1 MIPLSSTA
9 NPIASNPIR
18 LLQIGNTLFFLKFA
32 FSGDC
37 SGGET
42 PVPIPNTAVKPPSAN
57 GTARASVWE
66 SRSSPGIYFRVRPM
80 SQNMGR
86 LFLGARSRLL
96 ELEGAFLGSAGNLG
110 GRPQA
115 PTRRPTLSCCR
126 IGGVGEVGRRV
137 AFKTDQVPPSPGRAG
152 RPT

>member
-1 MIPLSSTA
+1 MIPLCSTA

-18 LLQIGNTLFFLKFA
+18 LLQTGNTLFFLKFA

-86 LFLGARSRLL
+86 LFFLPRGRHARQLQPLERQLLDGPERLL
-96 ELEGAFLGSAGNLG
+96 EPEALADVAD
-110 GRPQA
+110 QA
-115 PTRRPTLSCCR
+115 PALLTSLEPVAVPPLEEEQTL
-126 IGGVGEVGRRV
+126 EVG
-137 AFKTDQVPPSPGRAG
+137 ALRA
-152 RPT
+152 

>member
-1 MIPLSSTA
+1 MIPLCSTA

-86 LFLGARSRLL
+86 LF
-96 ELEGAFLGSAGNLG
+96 FLPR
-110 GRPQA
+110 GRHPRQLQ
-115 PTRRPTLSCCR
+115 PLD
-126 IGGVGEVGRRV
+126 G
-137 AFKTDQVPPSPGRAG
+137 QL
-152 RPT
+152 